1 MSQLDRQ
8 AIRVRIVEPDG
19 QMVFRADV
27 PAEIVEVLGVPVITV
42 PAAAFDLP
50 APYSGLRL
58 EVADNAQPHATQDVA
73 PDDVINRD

>member
-19 QMVFRADV
+19 QMVFRADI
-27 PAEIVEVLGVPVITV
+27 PAEILDGVVIV
-42 PAAAFDLP
+42 APAAAFDLP